1 MHLSAPRRR
10 SRIVCSRGTHL
21 VGELS
26 ASART
31 AEVVI
36 GICLHNQASKLPSAL
51 DSAMTQQIV
60 QQGRGV
66 VVILDDGSS
75 DNWQSAV
82 ESLLSDPKLIVLTAN
97 CGSAAKARN
106 ALLDWVDEHLPA
118 AAWVARL
125 DADDRF
131 ACAEAV
137 AAMVRAGE
145 RAKARFVLGSNHLE
159 LGGVPQPHSN
169 IADSEWLHDTERL
182 VQFIEAFC
190 LGQADQE
197 LPSCNLLLRTRSGIR
212 YPHTRSAEDHWLV
225 ARLLILEGEQGVILP
240 YPVVSIYSLG
250 GELTCA
256 NRRSD
261 HWYRQRERLA
271 QAARIW
277 TESRRHRK
285 SLLGVGQEGV
295 VWREGEWV
303 HKQFYP
309 WAMSADDAARIE
321 ALVQDDE
328 GPVPRAQWWQAEGGS
343 WHCRY
348 AWFESQPL
356 PSRLPVETVKCFLL
370 QLLTCGYVTGNVTRA
385 NFRVRSDGRLVCID
399 IGADISELTVSR
411 FLDTA
416 ARLYSVG
423 ILGQADH
430 DLARR
435 DSTLRQHEALD
446 TLPGFSAFFRE
457 LIEAAYPHVDVARY
471 SSAFPPVRHESRVT
485 LLIKACAQDADV
497 LDAQARH
504 IVSQL
509 SYPAAFSRRILL
521 LDTHSGPFLR
531 QYASADLAGLVRV
544 ADSLLQDQVIDAV
557 WMAPTDSGDIKTTY
571 RRWFGRDD
579 VAHSHTHAGA
589 PLFAQLWA
597 FDQLDTQ
604 LVLQCDI
611 DILVGR
617 RDWEHDFLDDMCR
630 AIEAPGVVS
639 VGFNI
644 PQLTLAVK
652 PYIGKPGEYP
662 PEVRCGLL
670 HVPRMQAMCPLPNG
684 VVEGRFELM
693 WHRSAQQAQA
703 SAAACSLR
711 GGDSRT
717 YYLHPQNAD
726 KNSGNLPHWRDLVA
740 QGKEPPFQRGKW
752 DLVADAG
759 WKYPPREEPLVFLLK
774 GRHTGIAK
782 LRRSLASLALQR
794 EQRFGLI
801 VIDDGSPAD
810 ETWQIPML
818 LGDLRDRTT
827 LIRRERRYGY
837 IPNFLIAVEDIC
849 RDPETL
855 IVTVDL
861 DDALMSPDVASRLL
875 AAQAAGADLIN
886 GAMFRPDKPLQEYP
900 PSYSNARAQGGGNI
914 WAHLRGFRKRLFDSL
929 APDYLRH
936 DGAWLDEVTDYG
948 IMLPL
953 SELARQ
959 PFFIDDLYCY
969 YHQREAYPADR
980 KARQK
985 MLLDWI
991 FSLPPAQSRGTAE
1004 PG

>member
-1 MHLSAPRRR
+1 MHLSAPRLR
-10 SRIVCSRGTHL
+10 SRIICSRGVHL
-21 VGELS
+21 LGELS
-26 ASART
+26 ASARA

-36 GICLHNQASKLPSAL
+36 GICLHNQAAKLPRAL
-51 DSAMTQQIV
+51 DSALTQQIV

-66 VVILDDGSS
+66 IVILDDGST
-75 DNWQSAV
+75 DGWQSAV
-82 ESLLSDPKLIVLTAN
+82 EYMLSDPKVIVLTAN

-137 AAMVRAGE
+137 TAMVGVGE
-145 RAKARFVLGSNHLE
+145 QAEARFVLGSNHLE

-169 IADSEWLHDTERL
+169 IADSKWLHDTERL
-182 VQFIEAFC
+182 VRFIEAFC

-197 LPSCNLLLRTRSGIR
+197 LPSCNLLLRTRSEIR

-225 ARLLILEGEQGVILP
+225 ARLLILEYERGVILP
-240 YPVVSIYSLG
+240 YPVVSVYSLG
-250 GELTCA
+250 GELTSA
-256 NRRSD
+256 NRHSD

-271 QAARIW
+271 QAARMW
-277 TESRRHRK
+277 TTLRGHGE

-309 WAMSADDAARIE
+309 WAMSAEDAALIE
-321 ALVQDDE
+321 TLVQGDG
-328 GPVPRAQWWQAEGGS
+328 GPVPGAQWWQADGGS

-348 AWFESQPL
+348 EWFESFPL
-356 PSRLPVETVKCFLL
+356 PQHLPVETVKSFLL

-385 NFRVRSDGRLVCID
+385 NFRVRPNGRLVCID
-399 IGADISELTVSR
+399 IGADITEFTVSR

-416 ARLYSVG
+416 ARLYSIG

-430 DLARR
+430 DMARR

-446 TLPGFSAFFRE
+446 TLPGFATFFRE

-471 SSAFPPVRHESRVT
+471 SPVFPPVRHESRVT
-485 LLIKACAQDADV
+485 LLIKACAQDAELLDV
-497 LDAQARH
+497 QARH

-509 SYPAAFSRRILL
+509 SYPATFSRRILL
-521 LDTHSGPFLR
+521 LDTYPGPFLR

-544 ADSLLQDQVIDAV
+544 AERLLEDQVIDAI
-557 WMAPTDSGDIKTTY
+557 WIAPTNSGDIKTAY

-579 VAHSHTHAGA
+579 VTSSHTHIGA

-597 FDQLDTQ
+597 FDQLDTP
-604 LVLQCDI
+604 LVLQCDV
-611 DILVGR
+611 DILIGR
-617 RDWEHDFLDDMCR
+617 RDWGHDFLDDMCR
-630 AIEAPGVVS
+630 AIEAPGVVT

-644 PQLTLAVK
+644 PQLTPDVK
-652 PYIGKPGEYP
+652 PYIGRPGEYP
-662 PEVRCGLL
+662 PEVRCALL
-670 HVPRMQAMCPLPNG
+670 HIPRMRAMCPLPNR

-693 WHRSAQQAQA
+693 WHRSVQQAQS
-703 SAAACSLR
+703 SAASRSLR

-717 YYLHPQNAD
+717 YYLHPPNVD
-726 KNSGNLPHWRDLVA
+726 KHSDSLPRWRDLVA
-740 QGKEPPFQRGKW
+740 QGKEPPRQRGKW

-759 WKYPPREEPLVFLLK
+759 WSYPPRDESLVFLLK

-794 EQRFGLI
+794 EQGFGLI
-801 VIDDGSPAD
+801 VIDDGSPAN

-837 IPNFLIAVEDIC
+837 IPNFLIAVVDIC
-849 RDPETL
+849 RNPETL
-855 IVTVDL
+855 IVTLDL
-861 DDALMSPDVASRLL
+861 DDALISPDVASRLL
-875 AAQAAGADLIN
+875 TAQAVGADLIN
-886 GAMFRPDKPLQEYP
+886 GVMFRPDKPLQEYP
-900 PSYSNARAQGGGNI
+900 PNYENARSLGGGNV
-914 WAHLRGFRKRLFDSL
+914 WSHLRGFRKRLFNVL
-929 APDYLRH
+929 PKDYLRY

-953 SELARQ
+953 SELARH
-959 PFFIDDLYCY
+959 PYFIDDLYCY

-991 FSLPPAQSRGTAE
+991 FSLPLARDRGTAVL
-1004 PG
+1004 G